1 MFEEWKKI
9 YCTNINQRK
18 AGMDML
24 ISDKVDFRA
33 KKFTRV
39 EGIHY
44 IVIKESVH
52 QDTVMLYIFAYTT
65 ELQNI

>member
-1 MFEEWKKI
+1 MAI
-9 YCTNINQRK
+9 
-18 AGMDML
+18 L
-24 ISDKVDFRA
+24 ISDKVDFGA